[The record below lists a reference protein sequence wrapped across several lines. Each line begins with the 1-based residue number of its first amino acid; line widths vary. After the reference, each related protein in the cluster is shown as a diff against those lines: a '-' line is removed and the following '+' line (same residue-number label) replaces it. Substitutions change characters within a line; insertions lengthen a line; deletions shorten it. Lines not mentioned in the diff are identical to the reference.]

1 MFSARGSH
9 TDQLSDMAAF
19 ERLKKDVRAVK
30 NDIADLTDRI
40 TGALNAFAEK
50 TSKQARNR
58 YQQARSDADSAL
70 DDFSE
75 RSGAMMEAAQKAA
88 SSMEE
93 TLEDTISQRPLAT
106 LGLAL
111 GLGVLIGMTLRR

>member
-30 NDIADLTDRI
+30 NDIADLTDQI

>member
-30 NDIADLTDRI
+30 NDIADLTDQI

-58 YQQARSDADSAL
+58 YQQARSDANSAL

-75 RSGAMMEAAQKAA
+75 RSGAMMDAAQKAA

-111 GLGVLIGMTLRR
+111 GLGILIGMTLRR

>member
-1 MFSARGSH
+1 MFSARRSH
-9 TDQLSDMAAF
+9 TDQLPDLAAF

-30 NDIADLTDRI
+30 NDIADLTDQI

-70 DDFSE
+70 DDLSE
-75 RSGAMMEAAQKAA
+75 RSGAMMAAAQNAA

-93 TLEDTISQRPLAT
+93 TLEDAISQRPLAT
-106 LGLAL
+106 LGLAV